1 MRPSSSRSEG
11 LFDGVL
17 GRGAVPAAV
26 GDEAFVAA
34 LLRVE
39 AALARAQA
47 ALGLVPAEAAA
58 DIGAA
63 CAELD
68 PPIAALGADATGS
81 GNPVVPLVAA
91 IRAAL
96 PAEVAAYVHKGATSQ
111 DIMDTAFMLV
121 ARDALGAIT
130 ADGRAAA
137 DAAAGLARTYRDTP
151 MAARTLLRQA
161 VPTTFG
167 LKAAGWLVALDAAIA
182 RVSAVR
188 VGRLAVQYGGPAGTL
203 GGLDGSGVLLTAQ
216 LATELGLV
224 EPVLPWHTDR
234 TRVAELAT
242 AVGELAGVAGKIARD
257 ITLLAQD
264 EVGEVGEA
272 APGGS
277 SSMAHKRNAVAAVSV
292 LGAALTTPGL
302 VASLLAAM
310 VQEHERAAG
319 AWHAEWLPLRQLLIA
334 TGSAVAWLRTSLAG
348 LSVDTARMASNL
360 DSLVATLGGRDPG
373 ESATLVDRALAA
385 HDTAEAV

>member
-1 MRPSSSRSEG
+1 
-11 LFDGVL
+11 
-17 GRGAVPAAV
+17 
-26 GDEAFVAA
+26 